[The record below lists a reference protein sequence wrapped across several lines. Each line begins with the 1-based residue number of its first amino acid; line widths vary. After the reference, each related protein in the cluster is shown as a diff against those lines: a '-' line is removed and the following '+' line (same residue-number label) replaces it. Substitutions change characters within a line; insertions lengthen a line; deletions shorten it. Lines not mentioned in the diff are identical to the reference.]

1 MYEKKKKHQ
10 NYWATKLFYVI
21 HLVKYIETY
30 DKILNDCRYP
40 LPIIQAAQNQKQT
53 NTRGL
58 GNLIHLKIDAKVIL
72 TTDINIQG
80 CLINGQVVDFSQIDI
95 SQNSVQKINDKFSHP
110 QAGLK
115 CCYNPS

>member
-1 MYEKKKKHQ
+1 MLHSICMKK
-10 NYWATKLFYVI
+10 
-21 HLVKYIETY
+21 TY